1 MELEKFKFSY
11 LTNVECDKGD
21 YFILNTNVS
30 WWVWEKEGFMAK
42 TFNHKTFGYLT
53 VIVPMHMT
61 EKNLM
66 SLTVE
71 GHEVEVIK
79 VMRCRDGIGYLVH
92 FKIR

>member
-1 MELEKFKFSY
+1 MELEKLNFQY
-11 LTNVECDKGD
+11 LTNVECDKGG

-30 WWVWEKEGFMAK
+30 WWVWGKKGFMAK
-42 TFNHKTFGYLT
+42 TFNHKTLGYLT

-61 EKNLM
+61 EENLM

-71 GHEVEVIK
+71 GHKTEVFRVK
-79 VMRCRDGIGYLVH
+79 KCRDGIGYLVH